1 MKNINTEL
9 IVGLFM
15 VAGFVAFGYLSLQMG
30 EFSIFNL
37 EKTYSIAAEFDNV
50 SGLKVGA
57 GIEIAGVNVG
67 KVSNIGLNEHGQA
80 KVTLLVDQDIRI
92 TSDAIASIRT
102 QGLIGDKY
110 IKIIQGADEEMLTDG
125 SEIFDTESAIDF
137 EELVRWEAVRL
148 GIGEKGLDDVRG
160 KKY

>member
-15 VAGFVAFGYLSLQMG
+15 LAGFVAFGYLSLQMG
-30 EFSIFNL
+30 EFSIFDL
-37 EKTYSIAAEFDNV
+37 EKNYSVEAEFDNV

-67 KVSNIGLNEHGQA
+67 KVLTIKLNEQGLA
-80 KVTLLVDQDIRI
+80 DVTMLINKDISI
-92 TSDAIASIRT
+92 TTDAIASIRT

-110 IKIIQGADEEMLTDG
+110 IKIIQGADENTLTEG
-125 SEIFDTESAIDF
+125 EEIFDTESAIDF
-137 EELVRWEAVRL
+137 EELVS
-148 GIGEKGLDDVRG
+148 
-160 KKY
+160 KYIFKSG